1 MSSAETSKKERAEEK
16 APLPLKVTIEDPN
29 TGDTVTIQPN
39 FFVWLYTRRDENAP
53 EGAVGV
59 GQILKGAAN
68 VLEQIA
74 IVKAMQEKAVP
85 MILDQIDSHLEKE
98 ERRRLM
104 TTPIVW
110 VFFSPLSCWVL
121 CFRTIKQGGFQWP
134 C

>member
-29 TGDTVTIQPN
+29 TGDIVTIQPN
-39 FFVWLYTRRDENAP
+39 FFVGLYTRRDENAP

-85 MILDQIDSHLEKE
+85 MILDQIYSHLEKE
-98 ERRRLM
+98 EKEAADDYTNRLGVLLS
-104 TTPIVW
+104 TLLLGSL
-110 VFFSPLSCWVL
+110 FSDD
-121 CFRTIKQGGFQWP
+121 
-134 C
+134 

>member
-39 FFVWLYTRRDENAP
+39 FFVGLYTRRDENAP

-98 ERRRLM
+98 EKEAADDYTNRLGVLLS
-104 TTPIVW
+104 TLLLGSL
-110 VFFSPLSCWVL
+110 FSDD
-121 CFRTIKQGGFQWP
+121 
-134 C
+134 

>member
-1 MSSAETSKKERAEEK
+1 MSLAETSKNERTEEK

-39 FFVWLYTRRDENAP
+39 FFVGLYTRRDENAP

-98 ERRRLM
+98 EKEAADGYTNRLGVLLS
-104 TTPIVW
+104 TLLLGSL
-110 VFFSPLSCWVL
+110 FSDD
-121 CFRTIKQGGFQWP
+121 
-134 C
+134 

>member
-29 TGDTVTIQPN
+29 TGDIVTIQPN
-39 FFVWLYTRRDENAP
+39 FFVGLYTRRDENAP

-98 ERRRLM
+98 EKEAADDYTNRLGVLLS
-104 TTPIVW
+104 TLLLGSL
-110 VFFSPLSCWVL
+110 FSDD
-121 CFRTIKQGGFQWP
+121 
-134 C
+134 

>member
-1 MSSAETSKKERAEEK
+1 MSSAETSKKERDEK
-16 APLPLKVTIEDPN
+16 EAPLPLKVTIEDPN
-29 TGDTVTIQPN
+29 TGDTVMIQPN
-39 FFVWLYTRRDENAP
+39 FFVGLYTRRDENAP

-98 ERRRLM
+98 AAGDYTNRLGVLLS
-104 TTPIVW
+104 TLLLGSL
-110 VFFSPLSCWVL
+110 FSDD
-121 CFRTIKQGGFQWP
+121 
-134 C
+134 

>member
-1 MSSAETSKKERAEEK
+1 MLSAETSKKESAEEK

-39 FFVWLYTRRDENAP
+39 FFVGLYTRRDENAP

-74 IVKAMQEKAVP
+74 LVKAMQEKVVP
-85 MILDQIDSHLEKE
+85 TILDQIDSHLEKE
-98 ERRRLM
+98 EKEAADDYTNRLGVLLS
-104 TTPIVW
+104 TLLLGSL
-110 VFFSPLSCWVL
+110 FSDD
-121 CFRTIKQGGFQWP
+121 
-134 C
+134 

>member
-39 FFVWLYTRRDENAP
+39 FFVGLYTRRDENAP

-98 ERRRLM
+98 EKDAADDYTNRLGVLLS
-104 TTPIVW
+104 TLLLGSL
-110 VFFSPLSCWVL
+110 FSDD
-121 CFRTIKQGGFQWP
+121 
-134 C
+134 

>member
-39 FFVWLYTRRDENAP
+39 FFVGLYTRRDENAP

-98 ERRRLM
+98 EKEAADDHTNRLGVLLS
-104 TTPIVW
+104 TLLLGSL
-110 VFFSPLSCWVL
+110 FSDD
-121 CFRTIKQGGFQWP
+121 
-134 C
+134 

>member
-39 FFVWLYTRRDENAP
+39 LFVGLYTRRDENAP

-98 ERRRLM
+98 EKDAADDYTNRLGVLLS
-104 TTPIVW
+104 TLLLGSL
-110 VFFSPLSCWVL
+110 FSDD
-121 CFRTIKQGGFQWP
+121 
-134 C
+134 